1 MKTLDLFI
9 ICASIAASLLV
20 FAGAA
25 GTILGWQGPAPSSDL
40 IIVGL
45 VLMTFA
51 AFGMIART

>member
-1 MKTLDLFI
+1 MKPLDLFI

-25 GTILGWQGPAPSSDL
+25 GTILGWQGAAPSNS

-45 VLMTFA
+45 VLMTSA
-51 AFGMIART
+51 AVGMIART